1 VFSNYFKSAGRSVKK
16 NKGFF
21 ALNFLGLY
29 ISVVAC
35 ILIAL
40 ILLHETSFDRATAKD
55 SADKNISI
63 YRVVSQ
69 SMKSTGEEYN
79 AVTPYPLASA
89 MRAAMPG
96 EGLISQIHYDRGKTL
111 VAIGNK
117 KFNEEK
123 IVFADSVFPRLFPLT
138 VKAGSLQRALAEPG
152 FVVLTASTAKKYFGR
167 QDQDAIG
174 KRIRYSNSVDLEVA
188 AVIADPPANA
198 HLPYIML
205 ISYPSLT
212 PHLIGDFPLDQW
224 GLHANGYVYI
234 GLPGADRVRRTDDIL
249 AAIVDKYVPKDDVR
263 TKTAYSLQ
271 SLPDIHFNQQYAGS
285 NPSYTINYSYLYLL
299 GAIGLFLILA
309 ACINYTNLST
319 ALAIKKSKE
328 IGVRKTMGA
337 TRGHLMKQFL
347 SETFLLTALVI
358 IAAAFSVRPLL
369 PSLNNFLNKNI
380 PLNWLNLHS
389 GIFLI
394 CLWVAVSLL
403 SGIYPAFVLSGFNP
417 IAALKSK
424 ISTPKTSVLIL
435 RRGLVVFQ
443 FLTAQVLII
452 GAIVVAKQLSF
463 MQSAPLGFDKQNVLD
478 IDLPDSKTVSS
489 QAFRDR
495 LLALPGVSSV
505 SLSLGAPVSDNQVG
519 TGFNLKEKYAT
530 EKLNVAIKAAD
541 RGYLSTYGL
550 QLTAG
555 RWFDQNDER
564 ATASSVPEPLRH
576 YTIVLNETAVR
587 ALGFSTPQDV
597 IGKYVTFGLNDISAP
612 VVGVIKDYH
621 IASMHKSVSP
631 VLMVNFPPFYYD
643 AGIKFSGG
651 YSAASLSAIG
661 KVFESIYPKDLFE
674 SRFLNDHLAG
684 LYKEEKRTQQL
695 FNLFTFLSIVINVLG
710 LVGLLSFM
718 IEQRTKEI
726 GVRKVLG
733 ASIANISFILSKD
746 FIRLIGIAFLIAAP
760 VAWYIMSNWLQ
771 EFAYRT
777 PISWWIFAVTIAG
790 ALLVTGVAVGYQ
802 TIKAALLNPIKSLRS
817 E

>member
-1 VFSNYFKSAGRSVKK
+1 VFRNYFKTAWRSVKK

-29 ISVVAC
+29 ISIVVC

-40 ILLHETSFDRATAKD
+40 ILLHETSFDSATAKNPT
-55 SADKNISI
+55 DKNISV

-69 SMKSTGEEYN
+69 SMKSTGEEHN

-89 MRAAMPG
+89 MRAAMPD
-96 EGLISQIHYDRGKTL
+96 ERLISQIHYEHGKVLIT
-111 VAIGNK
+111 IGNK

-138 VKAGSLQRALAEPG
+138 LKAGSLQRALAEPG
-152 FVVLTASTAKKYFGR
+152 FVVLTASTAKKYFGP
-167 QDQDAIG
+167 DQNNSIG
-174 KRIRYSNSVDLEVA
+174 KRIRYANSIDLEVA
-188 AVIADPPANA
+188 AVIADPPANT
-198 HLPYIML
+198 HLPYCML
-205 ISYPSLT
+205 VSYPSLT

-234 GLPGADRVRRTDDIL
+234 GLPGKDRVPRTDNIL
-249 AAIVDKYVPKDDVR
+249 AAIVEKYVPKDDVG
-263 TKTAYSLQ
+263 TKTTFSLQ
-271 SLPDIHFNQQYAGS
+271 PLPDIHFNQQYAGN

-328 IGVRKTMGA
+328 VGVRKTMGA

-358 IAAAFSVRPLL
+358 VAAAFSIRPLL
-369 PSLNNFLNKNI
+369 PALNNFLDKNI
-380 PLNWLNLHS
+380 PLNWLTINS
-389 GIFLI
+389 VIFLL
-394 CLWVAVSLL
+394 CLWIAVSII

-424 ISTPKTSVLIL
+424 ISTPKTSVLML
-435 RRGLVVFQ
+435 RKGLVVFQ
-443 FLTAQVLII
+443 FLTAQILII

-463 MQSAPLGFDKQNVLD
+463 MQSTPLGFDKQSVLD
-478 IDLPDSKTVSS
+478 IDLPDSKTEPS

-505 SLSLGAPVSDNQVG
+505 SLSLGAPVSDNQVS

-530 EKLNVAIKAAD
+530 EKLNVAIKATD
-541 RGYLSTYGL
+541 KGYLSTYGL
-550 QLTAG
+550 QLMAG

-564 ATASSVPEPLRH
+564 ATARSVPDSLRR
-576 YTIVLNETAVR
+576 YAFVLNETAVR
-587 ALGFSTPQDV
+587 ALGFTSPQDV
-597 IGKYVTFGLNDISAP
+597 IGRYVTFGLNDISAP
-612 VVGVIKDYH
+612 VIGVIKDYH
-621 IASMHKSVSP
+621 IQSMHKSVLP
-631 VLMVNFPPFYYD
+631 VLMVNFPAFYYD

-651 YSAASLSAIG
+651 YSAASLSAVEQI
-661 KVFESIYPKDLFE
+661 FESIYPKDLFE
-674 SRFLNDHLAG
+674 SSFLNDHLAS

-726 GVRKVLG
+726 GIRKVLG

-746 FIRLIGIAFLIAAP
+746 FIGLIGIAFLIAAP
-760 VAWYIMSNWLQ
+760 VAWYIMNNWLQ
-771 EFAYRT
+771 DFAYRT
-777 PISWWIFAVTIAG
+777 RISWWIFAVTIAG
-790 ALLVTGVAVGYQ
+790 ALLVTCLAVGYQ
-802 TIKAALLNPIKSLRS
+802 TIRAALMNPVKSLKS